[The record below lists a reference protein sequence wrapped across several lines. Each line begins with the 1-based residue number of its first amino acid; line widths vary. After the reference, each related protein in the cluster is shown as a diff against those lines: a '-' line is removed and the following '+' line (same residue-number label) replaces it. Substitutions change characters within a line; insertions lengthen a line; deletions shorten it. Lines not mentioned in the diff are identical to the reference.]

1 MWCSPQIK
9 RARTECCGDGDSP
22 VQTRGHVAQEWLQ
35 RMLVVMGHPA
45 VECVNQPER
54 TAPFVQPLA
63 FLLTGAHE
71 LVGVDVPL
79 RIVIA
84 DASQGYKVPF
94 IQEMTRSRIDR
105 QP

>member
-1 MWCSPQIK
+1 
-9 RARTECCGDGDSP
+9 
-22 VQTRGHVAQEWLQ
+22 
-35 RMLVVMGHPA
+35 MLVVMGHPA